1 MYTFVYSGSSN
12 ALTPIAKDNRWVSR
26 QQLLASLDRQIKN
39 SPHYQQQG
47 SVLSPVQQSA
57 MIPPTNQGYNA
68 RQKADSN
75 GLDAFRSYNSEVDP
89 FKSFTTTSRILTE
102 PTNRSYNNNNS
113 QGIVRNNQ
121 MQIDSKQLQATSNN
135 DKSSVNRPNNLFEV
149 NRNAEN
155 KNTAQAPTG
164 TIDGNS
170 AKAQHTAGNLLTG
183 PIGVDNTQQQNPTST
198 GAAREP
204 EGAMKIN
211 RRVRR
216 EDSDDREGED
226 PDDDGV
232 WVDDD
237 EDDDNKQQ
245 SSDLNETSQQPE
257 AEEEA
262 QQDVALH
269 TPGVVRGTHGYE
281 ISPDNSLVLYN

>member
-1 MYTFVYSGSSN
+1 M
-12 ALTPIAKDNRWVSR
+12 TPITKDNRWVSR

-39 SPHYQQQG
+39 SPHYQRQG

-57 MIPPTNQGYNA
+57 MIPLTNQGYNA
-68 RQKADSN
+68 RQKANSN
-75 GLDAFRSYNSEVDP
+75 GLDTFRSYNSEVDP

-102 PTNRSYNNNNS
+102 PNNRNNNNNNS
-113 QGIVRNNQ
+113 QEIVRNNQ
-121 MQIDSKQLQATSNN
+121 MQIDNKRLQAINN
-135 DKSSVNRPNNLFEV
+135 DDKSSVNRANNLFKV
-149 NRNAEN
+149 NRNVEN
-155 KNTAQAPTG
+155 KNTAQGQTG
-164 TIDGNS
+164 VIDGNE
-170 AKAQHTAGNLLTG
+170 AKAQYAAGNLLTG
-183 PIGVDNTQQQNPTST
+183 PIGVDNPQQENPTSAGT
-198 GAAREP
+198 AGQP

-216 EDSDDREGED
+216 EDSDDREDED

-262 QQDVALH
+262 QHDIALH
-269 TPGVVRGTHGYE
+269 SPGVVRGTHGYE